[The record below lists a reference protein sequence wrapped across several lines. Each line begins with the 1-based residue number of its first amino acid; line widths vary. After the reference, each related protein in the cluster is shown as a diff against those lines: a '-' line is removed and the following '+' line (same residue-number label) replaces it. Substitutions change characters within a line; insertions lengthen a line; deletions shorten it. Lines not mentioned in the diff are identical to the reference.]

1 METVKQYREI
11 IQHLIGQYAQYRSAR
26 GEVQVEVI
34 FDEANDHY
42 ELIYTGWNG
51 PYRIHGS
58 VVHIDIRQEKIWI
71 QHDGT
76 DWWQRGCH
84 ATVSCWRSSRQRFV
98 LIPALRLHN
107 LSRHVWCTSIPC
119 NFSALS
125 TRHSFESRL
134 AQGGQ
139 MTLQVGDAY

>member
-11 IQHLIGQYAQYRSAR
+11 IQRLIRNYARYRSAR
-26 GEVQVEVI
+26 GDVQVEVI

-42 ELIYTGWNG
+42 ELSYAGWNG

-76 DWWQRGCH
+76 EGSVAEELVEAGVPRDRIVLAFKPPEIRPYTGF
-84 ATVSCWRSSRQRFV
+84 AVS
-98 LIPALRLHN
+98 
-107 LSRHVWCTSIPC
+107 
-119 NFSALS
+119 
-125 TRHSFESRL
+125 
-134 AQGGQ
+134 
-139 MTLQVGDAY
+139 